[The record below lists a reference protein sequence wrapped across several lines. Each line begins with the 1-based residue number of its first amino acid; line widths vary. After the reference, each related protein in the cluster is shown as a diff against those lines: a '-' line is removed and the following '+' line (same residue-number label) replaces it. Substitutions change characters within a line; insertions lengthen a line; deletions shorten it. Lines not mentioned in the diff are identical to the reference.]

1 MTDKPTAPLAI
12 IVGPTAAGKS
22 AIALELARASGR
34 AIISADSRQIYRQF
48 NLGTAKPGAEERRN
62 VRHFGIDIV
71 DATERY
77 SAHAWATDARMWM
90 RTAQT
95 AGPGTIIVGGT
106 GFYIRSLVRPL
117 ASAPAI
123 DGQRRR
129 KLERWFDA
137 LDVDTLRRWC
147 TRLDPSRAHLGRTQ
161 LIRAVETALL
171 SGTRLGDAH
180 AAQWAAPPESQDGA
194 EPDPKPVAARYL
206 VVDPG
211 PLLGERI
218 RSRVHTMVEQ
228 GWPEEVRSL
237 MATVPAN
244 APGWLASGYQVMR
257 QHVQGT
263 LRREEA
269 IERIVIETRQYAKR
283 QRTWFRHQLTD
294 GIVTCISPSEPHA
307 FEQARAWLD
316 ALENNAR

>member
-1 MTDKPTAPLAI
+1 MYK
-12 IVGPTAAGKS
+12 
-22 AIALELARASGR
+22 
-34 AIISADSRQIYRQF
+34 RQ
-48 NLGTAKPGAEERRN
+48 
-62 VRHFGIDIV
+62 
-71 DATERY
+71 
-77 SAHAWATDARMWM
+77 
-90 RTAQT
+90 
-95 AGPGTIIVGGT
+95 
-106 GFYIRSLVRPL
+106 
-117 ASAPAI
+117 
-123 DGQRRR
+123 
-129 KLERWFDA
+129 
-137 LDVDTLRRWC
+137 
-147 TRLDPSRAHLGRTQ
+147 
-161 LIRAVETALL
+161 
-171 SGTRLGDAH
+171 
-180 AAQWAAPPESQDGA
+180 
-194 EPDPKPVAARYL
+194 
-206 VVDPG
+206 
-211 PLLGERI
+211 LLGERI